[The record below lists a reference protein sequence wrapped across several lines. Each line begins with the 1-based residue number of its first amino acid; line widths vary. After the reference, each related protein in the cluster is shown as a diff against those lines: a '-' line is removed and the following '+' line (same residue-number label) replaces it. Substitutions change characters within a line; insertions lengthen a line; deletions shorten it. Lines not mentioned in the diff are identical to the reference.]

1 MLPMFS
7 FTRALREAAPGL
19 SRRFFDCSSRRQSS
33 LFGQVPKI
41 SKPKTKTRSEP
52 IVRVRRLST
61 LPNRS
66 IRQSQTSTV
75 FSPCRTSGHAIV
87 RINAPNQF
95 IRAFSASARARAT
108 ASAEA
113 DVQAPAKETESG
125 EAGDKSRNETQG
137 KRSFFPD
144 TSSNIVAFWLLGS
157 AASVFGIVVF
167 GGLTRL
173 TESGPSK
180 ETDLYIP
187 MMIRLSITE
196 WKPVTGSLPPMS
208 DADWESEFAKYR
220 SSPEF
225 HMLNSRMTLEEF
237 KSIYWME
244 WIHRLWGRFIGLSF
258 VLPAA
263 YFIARKRVSRSMAG
277 RLLGIAGL
285 IGFQGFI
292 GWWMVKSG
300 LKDDLF
306 APGSHPRVSQYR
318 LTAHLGTAFICYLAM
333 LWNGL
338 DILRTNKILSLP
350 ASTAASTLNA
360 LRNPA
365 LRTFKRSV
373 SLLAGLVY
381 ITAMSGGLVAGLD
394 AGLIY
399 NEFPF
404 MGLGLT
410 PPKSELW
417 DQFYSRNPDHSDL
430 WWRNMLEN
438 PSLVQLDHRI
448 LATTTFTAVMALWA
462 FSRTGTMQK
471 VLPPAA
477 RRGVH
482 GVVGFVGLQ
491 VILGI
496 STLLYL
502 VPTGLASAHQAGSL
516 ALLTWTIVL
525 GSRVWFPKQAAR
537 ILAQRAQA
545 HVSSIGSVGRG
556 RQGAAG
562 TLEASWKHSGAAT
575 ETRTV
580 LPASMASAVTALGLM
595 MMGLTMD
602 AQKSVRDHKQLHESS
617 QDINTEF
624 GKSK

>member
-1 MLPMFS
+1 MLPASAFS
-7 FTRALREAAPGL
+7 RTLREVAPGL
-19 SRRFFDCSSRRQSS
+19 SRRFFECSRRNHTSQLSKLQPQSTAS
-33 LFGQVPKI
+33 RRAQPTSVTIRQARNLTTRCGPLIRNCSRPKPHYP
-41 SKPKTKTRSEP
+41 SN
-52 IVRVRRLST
+52 
-61 LPNRS
+61 NRS
-66 IRQSQTSTV
+66 STGAV
-75 FSPCRTSGHAIV
+75 VRGFS
-87 RINAPNQF
+87 
-95 IRAFSASARARAT
+95 
-108 ASAEA
+108 
-113 DVQAPAKETESG
+113 ESG
-125 EAGDKSRNETQG
+125 NTKASGAADEATGPNTHGKDAGKQESQSKSR
-137 KRSFFPD
+137 SSFPD
-144 TSSNIVAFWLLGS
+144 TSSNTVAYWLLGS

-173 TESGPSK
+173 TESG
-180 ETDLYIP
+180 
-187 MMIRLSITE
+187 LSITE

-263 YFIARKRVSRSMAG
+263 YFVARKQVSRSMAM

-318 LTAHLGTAFICYLAM
+318 LTAHLGAAFVCYLAM

-338 DILRTNKILSLP
+338 EILRTNKILRVSP
-350 ASTAASTLNA
+350 DTANATLKG
-360 LRNPA
+360 LSNPA
-365 LRTFKRSV
+365 LRPFKRYV
-373 SLLAGLVY
+373 SLLAGLVF

-399 NEFPF
+399 NEFPY

-410 PPKSELW
+410 PPRSELW
-417 DQFYSRNPDHSDL
+417 DKFYCRAPDHSDL
-430 WWRNMLEN
+430 WWRNLLEN

-462 FSRTGTMQK
+462 FSRSATMQK
-471 VLPPAA
+471 ILPRAA
-477 RRGVH
+477 QRGVH
-482 GVVGFVGLQ
+482 GVVGFVCLQ
-491 VILGI
+491 VVLGI

-525 GSRVWFPKQAAR
+525 GSRVWFPTQAAR
-537 ILAQRAQA
+537 ILAQRMMAKGNLGGTTAEMAQRA
-545 HVSSIGSVGRG
+545 ALMSSAAKAKSVMPGS
-556 RQGAAG
+556 
-562 TLEASWKHSGAAT
+562 
-575 ETRTV
+575 
-580 LPASMASAVTALGLM
+580 PTALAAMGFIPVVTGVGL
-595 MMGLTMD
+595 GLASHTEATVARLRAARM
-602 AQKSVRDHKQLHESS
+602 AEHQAVPEVGQTRSS
-617 QDINTEF
+617 PV
-624 GKSK
+624 SKTL